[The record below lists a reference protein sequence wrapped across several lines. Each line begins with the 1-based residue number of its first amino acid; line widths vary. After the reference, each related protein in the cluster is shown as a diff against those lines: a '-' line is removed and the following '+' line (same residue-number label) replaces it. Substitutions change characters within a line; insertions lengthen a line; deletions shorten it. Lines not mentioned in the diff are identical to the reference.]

1 VSDILATI
9 GERIVRRHRGEF
21 LAIVLAQL
29 GTVVSWEQHGP
40 IVLLA
45 AVGAVLACSGSTGP
59 VAPTRTYRL
68 GFSAI
73 PPRNDLATALQGLG
87 IWTAGHAD
95 AAIMHV
101 SVPYAALLNGIS
113 VHQEVDSNELGL
125 ANYYRAKGLPLFI
138 TVDVTN
144 GLDRAKEDP
153 YLDSIGRSITDT
165 AIQRVYVDY
174 VLTLDTLLHPAYLG
188 LAAETNLIR
197 AAAPDSVYRAVV
209 TMTNAAASRIH
220 GLGQPWLYISVQVE
234 TAWGRLQSTGYVGIA
249 QDFADFP
256 FITAIGLSSY
266 PYLGGFAVPESLP
279 LDYYARLVA
288 GHPIPTLVVEGGWAS
303 VSVGPVVSSP
313 ALQARYLDRQSRLLD
328 SARSVAVFQLTFADL
343 DLSAVT
349 LPPGSIL
356 PLFAHLGIVDSAFRA
371 KPALAVWDS
380 LLARRRLP

>member
-1 VSDILATI
+1 MS
-9 GERIVRRHRGEF
+9 RG
-21 LAIVLAQL
+21 A
-29 GTVVSWEQHGP
+29 G
-40 IVLLA
+40 IVLL
-45 AVGAVLACSGSTGP
+45 GALLACSGSTSP
-59 VAPTRTYRL
+59 APPSRSYRM

-73 PPRNDLATALQGLG
+73 PPRNDLTTALQGLG
-87 IWTAGHAD
+87 IWTSGHAD

-144 GLDRAKEDP
+144 GLNRAKEDP
-153 YLDSIGRSITDT
+153 VLDSLGRSITDT
-165 AIQRVYVDY
+165 SIQQLYVDY
-174 VLTLDTLLHPAYLG
+174 VLTLDTILHPSYLG

-197 AAAPDSVYRAVV
+197 AAAPDSVYQAIVA
-209 TMTNAAASRIH
+209 MTNAAATRLK
-220 GLGQPWLYISVQVE
+220 GLSTSPRLYVSVQVE
-234 TAWGRLQSTGYVGIA
+234 VAWGKLQNTSYVGIA

-256 FITAIGLSSY
+256 FVDAIGLSSY

-279 LDYYARLVA
+279 LDYYARIVA
-288 GHPIPTLVVEGGWAS
+288 GHSIPTLVVEGGWTSAS
-303 VSVGPVVSSP
+303 VGSVASSP
-313 ALQARYLDRQSRLLD
+313 ATQARYLDRQSRLLD

-356 PLFAHLGIVDSAFRA
+356 PLFAHLGVVDSAFGA
-371 KPALAVWDS
+371 KPALAAWDRM
-380 LLARRRLP
+380 LAVAYSP